1 MVAVGTAG
9 VKLCGIAVIEVDLF
23 VFFFS
28 AFGVETAN
36 AY

>member
-23 VFFFS
+23 FFFS